1 MGLRPGGPTSG
12 ELTFLKLTV
21 LVGGLVTF
29 GFAAHTGPELFA
41 VVRVIGSGAGHVGAG
56 GTTRFRADATGG
68 CGSTLF
74 EGGGGRG

>member
-12 ELTFLKLTV
+12 ELTFLL
-21 LVGGLVTF
+21 GGLVTL
-29 GFAAHTGPELFA
+29 GFAAHTGPELLA
-41 VVRVIGSGAGHVGAG
+41 EGCGTGSGAGQVGAG
-56 GTTRFRADATGG
+56 GITRFRADATGG